1 MLHLNRVFDTI
12 KTLKTTEKLIM
23 NFGKELESLYLT
35 MDDYQTWLQEWGDN
49 FKDYDDEDKKRIYIM
64 QEHILMKNSTLEL
77 KSEQLDDAVANLM
90 LNY

>member
-1 MLHLNRVFDTI
+1 
-12 KTLKTTEKLIM
+12 M